1 MHAQQ
6 CRGQSLPRGK
16 GDEYKHDVSFVW
28 FGGGNHHPCSWDC
41 KTVREVWFNLGVARN
56 DMEFFNGELKIW
68 MTKNVKATLSLH
80 WDTIFL
86 FAIWI

>member
-1 MHAQQ
+1 MHNSVGVKA
-6 CRGQSLPRGK
+6 CLEERGMSTNMMCPLCGLEVETIVHALQ
-16 GDEYKHDVSFVW
+16 
-28 FGGGNHHPCSWDC
+28 DC